1 MALILRED
9 QNSII
14 NETRGALRQY
24 NSVLV
29 QSPTGSGKTVMASF
43 MADSASKKNLYVF
56 FICHRQELV
65 DQTAKTFRKFGLD
78 FGFVAAGWP
87 VNYQARIQICSID
100 TLKNRLDKVPYPG
113 LCIWDESHHVAA
125 GGWAKVKGYF
135 SKSKHVGLSATPERL
150 DGKGL
155 SDYFDYMVLGPT
167 VAWLMDQGYLA
178 DYTLFSGAK
187 APDMSGVHKRMGD
200 FVKAEAEAV
209 MDNSQITGGIIRH
222 WKKNAQGRKTIGFG
236 VSVAHSVHIV
246 EQFKK
251 AGVQAVHLDGK
262 STKEE
267 RKRMA
272 RCLAEGGVDIVFNV
286 GLFGE
291 GYDLSAQAGTDVTVD
306 AVIDAAPTQSLSAYL
321 QRVGRGLR
329 PKTDKSKGILLDH
342 ADNWKRHGLPDDDRN
357 WSLEG
362 NKDKKKREEEAA
374 ISTKQCKICYAI
386 HRPAPAC
393 PECGHVYIIAG
404 REIEE
409 VENDMVEVDKAT
421 IKREQKREQFQAESL
436 EDLIALGEKR
446 GYKNPMKW
454 AGYIFTAREAKKR
467 KSA

>member
-9 QNSII
+9 QDSLI
-14 NETRGALRQY
+14 NEARCALRKY
-24 NSVLV
+24 NSVLL

-43 MADSASKKNLYVF
+43 MADSASKKNLHVF

-65 DQTAKTFRKFGLD
+65 DQTAKTFRKFGLE
-78 FGFVAAGWP
+78 FGFIAAGWP
-87 VNYQARIQICSID
+87 VNYEAKIQICSID

-113 LCIWDESHHVAA
+113 LCLWDESHHVAA
-125 GGWAKVKGYF
+125 GGWAKVKGHF
-135 SKSKHVGLSATPERL
+135 CKAKHVGLSATPERL

-167 VAWLMDQGYLA
+167 VAWLIEKGFLA

-187 APDMSGVHKRMGD
+187 APDMSGVRKQMGD
-200 FVKAEAEAV
+200 FKKAESEAV

-222 WKKNAQGRKTIGFG
+222 WKKNAQGRKTIGFA

-246 EQFKK
+246 EQFKQ

-306 AVIDAAPTQSLSAYL
+306 SVIDAAPTQSLSAYL

-329 PKTDKSKGILLDH
+329 PKSDGSKGILLDH
-342 ADNWKRHGLPDDDRN
+342 ADNWKRHGLPDDERN

-362 NKDKKKREEEAA
+362 NKDRKKQSEEASIA
-374 ISTKQCKICYAI
+374 TKQCKICYAI
-386 HRPAPAC
+386 HRPAPVC
-393 PECGHVYIIAG
+393 PECGHVYVIAG
-404 REIEE
+404 REVEE
-409 VENDMVEVDKAT
+409 VENDMVEVDKDA
-421 IKREQKREQFQAESL
+421 IKRQERKEQGSAQTLDA
-436 EDLIALGEKR
+436 LIALGVKR
-446 GYKNPMKW
+446 GYKNPAKW
-454 AGYIFTAREAKKR
+454 AGYIYTAREAKKR